1 MHTDPRSR
9 FGFSLPAFHGELL
22 FAALLAVSVTA
33 SARPPIMTE
42 LGFETDNEVLA
53 PCGAF
58 DIISNGTGTIKVTTY
73 FGPSG
78 QPDRVDL
85 HGMYSGTLT
94 NSMTGKSL
102 VNSPAVANISSNLVA
117 GTERQVGTFF
127 NVTMP
132 HVGNVLFNTGRIKYD
147 GKGTPAFETGQQH
160 APPETV
166 AILCAALQ

>member
-1 MHTDPRSR
+1 MCTDPRSC
-9 FGFSLPAFHGELL
+9 FGFSFPAFRGELL
-22 FAALLAVSVTA
+22 FAVLLAVSITA
-33 SARPPIMTE
+33 SAKPPIVTE
-42 LGFETDNEVLA
+42 LGFDTDNEVLA

-73 FGPSG
+73 FGRDG

-85 HGMYSGTLT
+85 HGMYSGTLA

-102 VNSPAVANISSNLVA
+102 VNSPAVANISLNLVA
-117 GTERQVGTFF
+117 GTEKQVGTFF

-132 HVGNVLFNTGRIKYD
+132 HVGNVLFNTGRIEFH
-147 GKGTPAFETGQQH
+147 GAGQPAYETGQQH

-166 AILCAALQ
+166 AILCAALL